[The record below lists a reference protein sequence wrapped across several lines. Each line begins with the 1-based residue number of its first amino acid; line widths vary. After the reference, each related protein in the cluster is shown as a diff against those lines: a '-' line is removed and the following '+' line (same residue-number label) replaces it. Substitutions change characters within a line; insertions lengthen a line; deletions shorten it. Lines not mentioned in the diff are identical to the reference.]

1 MRDLSASAADLRG
14 LPRELALVLMTAFGG
29 ALLGL
34 SIPIASGILVDQVIP
49 EADLQGMG
57 GPGLSR
63 LAVMCGFLMILAL
76 ATAAFQAIQR
86 LMVLRIEGRISAT
99 LIPAVWER
107 LLRLPSRFFAGFSS
121 GDLALRAMGLSEV
134 FKRASGAVVTSI
146 VTGVFSL
153 FNLALLYAYS
163 WRLALITTMLLGLL
177 LLVTSVLLAG
187 RLRFESSIGRIDGSL
202 SGLLLELFGGMI
214 TLRSS
219 GAEGRALA
227 RWAGRFGERLRL
239 ADPVATALQ
248 RHPPVAGR
256 LPDPDGDGHLHRRR
270 ERRPRADEGGAFP
283 RLQHGVRQPGGGG
296 PGRLLHVDR
305 RARHAPALSAD
316 PADPRGE
323 SRVPRGRDRAG
334 AAGRGAGPESRLVPL
349 SGAGPGRAD
358 RWMT

>member
-1 MRDLSASAADLRG
+1 MGELFGFCRDLKG
-14 LPRELALVLMTAFGG
+14 LPRELALVLITAFVG

-76 ATAAFQAIQR
+76 ATAAFQAIQS
-86 LMVLRIEGRISAT
+86 LMVLRIEGRISGT

-121 GDLALRAMGLSEV
+121 GDLAMRAMGLSEV

-163 WRLALITTMLLGLL
+163 WRLALITTLLLGLL

-187 RLRFESSIGRIDGSL
+187 RLRFESAIGRIDGSL

-214 TLRSS
+214 TLRYTLD
-219 GAEGRALA
+219 AEGRALW
-227 RWAGRFGERLRL
+227 R
-239 ADPVATALQ
+239 V
-248 RHPPVAGR
+248 
-256 LPDPDGDGHLHRRR
+256 GD
-270 ERRPRADEGGAFP
+270 
-283 RLQHGVRQPGGGG
+283 
-296 PGRLLHVDR
+296 
-305 RARHAPALSAD
+305 
-316 PADPRGE
+316 RGT
-323 SRVPRGRDRAG
+323 V
-334 AAGRGAGPESRLVPL
+334 
-349 SGAGPGRAD
+349 SGSGS
-358 RWMT
+358 